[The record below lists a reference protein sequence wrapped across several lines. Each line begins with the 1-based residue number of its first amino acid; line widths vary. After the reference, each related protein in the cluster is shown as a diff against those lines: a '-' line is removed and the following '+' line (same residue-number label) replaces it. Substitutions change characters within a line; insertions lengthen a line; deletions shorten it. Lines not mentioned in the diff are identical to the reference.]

1 MLGEM
6 NTSEIIANLK
16 RSNISIDLT
25 RLDVS
30 INIKGKKYDLEKI
43 PCEKLDAVNGK
54 ILIKIPNKF
63 VDEVAENSFNVYLQD
78 GERILKSPTF
88 TYKIIDTLQDG
99 IPGDDIELSYLQA
112 KIVEVQQM
120 GDTIEDLKDK
130 FNKTVANVTN
140 GNENATNTEIVLARG
155 DKTTLGER
163 LDSSEEKISVLNSIK
178 EILKDIDLTGE
189 QDCSEKINE
198 AIAIVERINE
208 TDPYS
213 REKGLGAYEIQLPPG
228 KLRIEKPIE
237 IGAHGIIITGCGRHG
252 TILLN
257 RISNTSIATDMDCWN
272 SATIRNKNMYS
283 YKQRILV
290 KDLSIDLGNLGNSE
304 RVGIDLTSIG
314 QSNIERVSIF
324 GYDKKGIGFKITSLK
339 NTNDEQVAGHLNT
352 LLNCTA
358 QDVNIGVYI
367 NGGSNMNRVVFG
379 EFYNNEIGVKIDNR
393 SISSLTGGANIIECV
408 RLENNNICIDDNSQY
423 TRVLNNYFD
432 GTVSIAINLA
442 EASYFPYL
450 QNNHYSS
457 TVTTKI
463 QKNGTTRSN
472 TITDNYLGQYKGESF
487 EFAGGGK
494 FYGGVGSANVELRDK
509 ALKVVNQVTSDAY
522 FSTPGYYRLS
532 TGLDSNPTHRMSL
545 FLDSDLQLCFVDKNG
560 TKRIIAFQ

>member
-1 MLGEM
+1 MANI
-6 NTSEIIANLK
+6 NTYLN
-16 RSNISIDLT
+16 
-25 RLDVS
+25 
-30 INIKGKKYDLEKI
+30 NIKNALFGKDVRTSI
-43 PCEKLDAVNGK
+43 H
-54 ILIKIPNKF
+54 
-63 VDEVAENSFNVYLQD
+63 
-78 GERILKSPTF
+78 
-88 TYKIIDTLQDG
+88 DG
-99 IPGDDIELSYLQA
+99 IDVINKE
-112 KIVEVQQM
+112 VESTTKRQVKLEETQKQLIINA
-120 GDTIEDLKDK
+120 GNSNAEVVAGRVKEDGTSFDTI
-130 FNKTVANVTN
+130 
-140 GNENATNTEIVLARG
+140 G
-155 DKTTLGER
+155 DR
-163 LDSSEEKISVLNSIK
+163 MADSEGKISVLNSIK

-290 KDLSIDLGNLGNSE
+290 KDLSIDLGNSE

-450 QNNHYSS
+450 QNNHYSP

>member
-1 MLGEM
+1 MT
-6 NTSEIIANLK
+6 NK
-16 RSNISIDLT
+16 QIDLT
-25 RLDVS
+25 LEQVETIKDMCVKLNVVSVYDLDVYTS
-30 INIKGKKYDLEKI
+30 MELYYKLANKVNEIIN
-43 PCEKLDAVNGK
+43 
-54 ILIKIPNKF
+54 
-63 VDEVAENSFNVYLQD
+63 
-78 GERILKSPTF
+78 
-88 TYKIIDTLQDG
+88 
-99 IPGDDIELSYLQA
+99 ELWRF
-112 KIVEVQQM
+112 E
-120 GDTIEDLKDK
+120 
-130 FNKTVANVTN
+130 
-140 GNENATNTEIVLARG
+140 
-155 DKTTLGER
+155 TTLSKELIEQNKELEFLLNEGLVIEVSKKVIS
-163 LDSSEEKISVLNSIK
+163 LIDDGTISNLINNKIFKGLEEKISVLNSIK

-228 KLRIEKPIE
+228 KLRIEKPLE

-257 RISNTSIATDMDCWN
+257 RISNTSIANDTDCWN

-290 KDLSIDLGNLGNSE
+290 KDLSIDLGNSE

-324 GYDKKGIGFKITSLK
+324 GYDKKGIGFKITSLKK

-450 QNNHYSS
+450 QNNHYSP

-463 QKNGTTRSN
+463 QKKGTTRSN

-532 TGLDSNPTHRMSL
+532 TGLNSNPTHRMSL